1 MANEFDWD
9 EIKKAQT
16 GDTSKDKPLGKPIK
30 EHIPS
35 LKVKVHRKKRFNIPK
50 KAAKRINVFIVD
62 KRRKKKENKKEG
74 EINGR

>member
-30 EHIPS
+30 EHVPS
-35 LKVKVHRKKRFNIPK
+35 FKVKVYKKKRFNTPR
-50 KAAKRINVFIVD
+50 KAASRIKVSIID
-62 KRRKKKENKKEG
+62 KRSKKKEKKKEG